1 MRILGVE
8 TSPLDLGPC
17 TDSDAHTDTDTDC
30 SDLVSESERAS
41 VSYRDLAFCTVYTI
55 TRCIAVR
62 TIHCE
67 LNACTGIMKVDITGH
82 LITVI
87 FHRAT
92 ARKPLRELCII
103 LSSL

>member
-1 MRILGVE
+1 MRILSVE

-17 TDSDAHTDTDTDC
+17 TDSDAHTDTDC

-41 VSYRDLAFCTVYTI
+41 VSSRNLAFCTVYTI

-62 TIHCE
+62 TIQCE

-82 LITVI
+82 HITVI

-92 ARKPLRELCII
+92 ARKPLRELGII

>member
-1 MRILGVE
+1 MTILGVE

-17 TDSDAHTDTDTDC
+17 TDSDTDC

-41 VSYRDLAFCTVYTI
+41 ACCRNLAFCTVYTI
-55 TRCIAVR
+55 TRCVAVR

-67 LNACTGIMKVDITGH
+67 LNARTGIMKVDITGH
-82 LITVI
+82 HITVI

-92 ARKPLRELCII
+92 ARKPLRELGII

>member
-17 TDSDAHTDTDTDC
+17 TDSDTDC

-41 VSYRDLAFCTVYTI
+41 VSCRNLAFCTVYTI
-55 TRCIAVR
+55 TRCLAVR

-67 LNACTGIMKVDITGH
+67 LNACTGIMKVDITSH
-82 LITVI
+82 HITVI

-92 ARKPLRELCII
+92 ARKHLRELGII